1 MGKNINDLMKANMVC
16 NVTEVDLATD
26 ADVTV
31 SSGACILHGV
41 HITTAF
47 SAHAVPVKDSTTV
60 KFTLPASQAVGHI
73 DCHKAEFA
81 TSLIIESNDSATGK
95 MLVFW
100 SAI

>member
-1 MGKNINDLMKANMVC
+1 MGKNITDLTKANLIC

-31 SSGACILHGV
+31 SDGACILHGL

-47 SAHAVPVKDSTTV
+47 SAHPVPVKDNTTV
-60 KFTLPASQAVGHI
+60 KFTLPASQAVGHV
-73 DCHKAEFA
+73 DCHRANFC
-81 TSLIIESNDSATGK
+81 TSLIIESNDAATGK